1 MKLTLFLAFVLSIFG
16 GHAAAA
22 DPKDPIVRLLK
33 ASQFAF
39 GGVGMAG
46 VTSEGEK
53 AYAEIF
59 ARSTAET
66 DFEKVFQSGSPA
78 AKAYALTAIH
88 QLNPAKFTELSAAFR
103 KQNISIPT
111 MTGCIMGH
119 SNSSAIV
126 DEIASGIHSTKK

>member
-33 ASQFAF
+33 AGQFAF

-53 AYAEIF
+53 AYDEIF
-59 ARSTAET
+59 ARSSAEA
-66 DFEKVFQSGSPA
+66 DFEKIFQSGNA
-78 AKAYALTAIH
+78 VAKAYALTAMH
-88 QLNPAKFTELSAAFR
+88 QINPAKFTELSAAFR
-103 KQNISIPT
+103 KQNVQVPT
-111 MTGCIMGH
+111 MTGCIMSH

-126 DEIASGIHSTKK
+126 DEIASGIHSKKK